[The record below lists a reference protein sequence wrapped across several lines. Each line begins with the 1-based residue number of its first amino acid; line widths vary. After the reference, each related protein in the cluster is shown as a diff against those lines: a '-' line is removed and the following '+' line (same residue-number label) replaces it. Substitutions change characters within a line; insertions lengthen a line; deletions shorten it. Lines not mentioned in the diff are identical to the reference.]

1 MLVILLILHFFT
13 GIFGLRLVKLDVPGA
28 VFRGDSVW
36 LNCSFDLESD
46 ELYSVKWYKNN
57 VEFYRYLPSDQP
69 PAQKYEQVGVYLDLA
84 KSYQGHLYLYRTDL
98 YTEGTYR
105 CEVSAESPSFQ
116 TIREE
121 NDIRIYVIPETGPS
135 ISGIKNHYSTGD
147 EINITCV
154 SGQSKPPAVLYWY
167 INGKLA
173 SPRYVVNYPQLY
185 HHPQLQLSRLGLK
198 FVANKSY
205 FPDGLLKFL
214 CIANYTII
222 SSITSD
228 EYYAT
233 NSSKPLGP
241 HLALSSFRSSPI
253 ISGARRRYE
262 VGDLV
267 FVNCTAP
274 KSLSHTQLKW
284 FINDKEA
291 REENVFVYPDHVYPD
306 GQRADNV
313 GLRFIVQPHHFQRDI
328 IRLKCSAVL
337 TSIIS
342 KRSEEKIIGGG
353 QPSSGLR
360 VSEHARTASNGV
372 KIVDIPKWKIHLY
385 VTFLT
390 YVFFVA

>member
-1 MLVILLILHFFT
+1 MMYRGKTLLKSRPDKLLVNC
-13 GIFGLRLVKLDVPGA
+13 IFGLRLVKLDVPGA

-121 NDIRIYVIPETGPS
+121 NDIRIYG
-135 ISGIKNHYSTGD
+135 NNYF
-147 EINITCV
+147 
-154 SGQSKPPAVLYWY
+154 Q
-167 INGKLA
+167 A

-360 VSEHARTASNGV
+360 VSEHARTGWYYFSIFS
-372 KIVDIPKWKIHLY
+372 KL
-385 VTFLT
+385 VTLISDLLLKK
-390 YVFFVA
+390 